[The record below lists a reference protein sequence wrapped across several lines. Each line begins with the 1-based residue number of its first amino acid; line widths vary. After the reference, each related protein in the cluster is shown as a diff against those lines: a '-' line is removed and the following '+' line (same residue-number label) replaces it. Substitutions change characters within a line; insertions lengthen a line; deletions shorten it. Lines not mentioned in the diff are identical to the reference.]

1 MMEYNDSLLIDQYL
15 HGDKKSLEL
24 IIQKYLK
31 PIYGFIFQFVGNSHD
46 AEDLTQEV
54 FVKMWRWR
62 KKIKKE
68 KSFKSWLF
76 TIAKNTAIDFLRK
89 RKELTFSDLD
99 SDNDDDRPF
108 IETISDDLMLPDE
121 IFQQANLE
129 KIISA
134 ALEKLPLQ
142 YHLVITLHYQ
152 NEFTFSEISNIL
164 NKPLNTVK
172 SHWQRGLLMLK
183 KVLLENPLN

>member
-1 MMEYNDSLLIDQYL
+1 MQEADDLLLINQYL
-15 HGDKKSLEL
+15 KGDEKSLEL
-24 IIQKYLK
+24 IIKKYLK
-31 PIYGFIFQFVGNSHD
+31 SIYGFIFQFVRNSHD
-46 AEDLTQEV
+46 TEDLTQEV

-68 KSFKSWLF
+68 KNFKSWLF

-89 RKELTFSDLD
+89 RKELTFSDID
-99 SDNDDDRPF
+99 SDNDDRPF
-108 IETISDDLMLPDE
+108 IETINDDLMLPDE
-121 IFQQANLE
+121 IFEQVNLE

-142 YHLVITLHYQ
+142 YRLVITLHYQ

-172 SHWQRGLLMLK
+172 SHWQRGLLRLK
-183 KVLLENPLN
+183 KILLENPLN